1 MSEEDGA
8 RLLGSLRTV
17 EVPASDGVSVSRAIR
32 TGKRTKSLR
41 VATAGVLVLI
51 VAGVVPLLVRPGGTP
66 PAAGSGFDPLVR
78 NVSVRETDGLRPSS
92 YITGRDVQVIFL
104 KPVGGGDQKGS
115 VNVFTADSFRY
126 AAGEPLPDINGMR
139 ARWNG
144 DSLAL
149 EWSPGAWAVVRV
161 EGFPDDRDR
170 TRRLAANL
178 TFGEHIEI
186 KVPYTVETSWKLN
199 RVFDDEGDVQLEFE
213 NGVRIALRGGA
224 GFVQG
229 EAPQEEVEALEKSL
243 RQADPP
249 VTNPFR

>member
-17 EVPASDGVSVSRAIR
+17 EAPASDGVSVSRAIR
-32 TGKRTKSLR
+32 TGKRTRSLR
-41 VATAGVLVLI
+41 VAAAGVLVLI
-51 VAGVVPLLVRPGGTP
+51 VAGVLPLLLRPGGAP
-66 PAAGSGFDPLVR
+66 PAAGSAFDPLVR
-78 NVSVRETDGLRPSS
+78 NVSVRETDGLRPWS
-92 YITGRDVQVIFL
+92 YITGWDMQVIL
-104 KPVGGGDQKGS
+104 LRPVSNGDQAGS

-126 AAGEPLPDINGMR
+126 PAGEPVPDVNGMR

-161 EGFPDDRDR
+161 QGFPDDRER
-170 TRRLAANL
+170 TRRLAENL
-178 TFGEHIEI
+178 TFGEHIAI

-199 RVFDDEGDVQLEFE
+199 RVFDDDGDVQLEFE
-213 NGVRIALRGGA
+213 NGIRLALRGGV
-224 GFVQG
+224 GFAQG
-229 EAPQEEVEALEKSL
+229 EAPRAEVEALEKSL
-243 RQADPP
+243 RLANPP